1 MSRYLVTVETVKIKD
16 FIFSTN
22 KLKLIRGASF
32 LLDYLNQVKVPE
44 ILLKNGVSKDNII
57 YIGAGNAKFFVDTLD
72 VAKNIAKEV
81 KDIYKKEAP
90 NSKVVVAFKEI
101 TFDGEKSQ
109 GKNRIWD
116 DIDDLAKE
124 VAIEK
129 SKGFP
134 IINIDIPYVEKCSL
148 CGTNPVEV
156 STEKIREDLERLKIS
171 TDEIHKIREQIERL
185 TQGKGRICEECLRKL
200 IFSNLIKDDKHK
212 IGFYGRLKDSEKG
225 FGEDIDFDTEI
236 EDYEGNKSFIGFM
249 YSDGDGLG
257 DFLKNISDEFKK
269 KDSEKEYI
277 EFLKEFSEKL
287 DNNTKESLLEV
298 LKKKFESIDKDKI
311 KKEKIIGEFLIVGGD
326 DVCAIFN
333 PNLVLEISNDFQK
346 VFEKKMKEYTE
357 AKGIDKRITSSS
369 GVVIA
374 KSKTPIYHLFEQA
387 LKLQK
392 NAKKKR
398 YNGGVLKTG
407 YIDFQ
412 VIGSEGCVDIKNF
425 REKISKEKNQ
435 TIERPYSINKEER
448 TETFESLIKI
458 IREFKKEKFPK
469 TKLRYIY
476 ELKRNDSME
485 NFEKK
490 MDFINYLSKMAGNHV
505 ALVNKITDVDYLNYN
520 KFDNK
525 FGNIF
530 DILELYDF
538 IDENEG
544 GNNSED

>member
-1 MSRYLVTVETVKIKD
+1 M
-16 FIFSTN
+16 
-22 KLKLIRGASF
+22 
-32 LLDYLNQVKVPE
+32 
-44 ILLKNGVSKDNII
+44 IL
-57 YIGAGNAKFFVDTLD
+57 
-72 VAKNIAKEV
+72 
-81 KDIYKKEAP
+81 
-90 NSKVVVAFKEI
+90 
-101 TFDGEKSQ
+101 
-109 GKNRIWD
+109 
-116 DIDDLAKE
+116 
-124 VAIEK
+124 
-129 SKGFP
+129 
-134 IINIDIPYVEKCSL
+134 
-148 CGTNPVEV
+148 
-156 STEKIREDLERLKIS
+156 
-171 TDEIHKIREQIERL
+171 
-185 TQGKGRICEECLRKL
+185 
-200 IFSNLIKDDKHK
+200 
-212 IGFYGRLKDSEKG
+212 
-225 FGEDIDFDTEI
+225 
-236 EDYEGNKSFIGFM
+236 
-249 YSDGDGLG
+249 
-257 DFLKNISDEFKK
+257 
-269 KDSEKEYI
+269 
-277 EFLKEFSEKL
+277 
-287 DNNTKESLLEV
+287 
-298 LKKKFESIDKDKI
+298 
-311 KKEKIIGEFLIVGGD
+311 
-326 DVCAIFN
+326 
-333 PNLVLEISNDFQK
+333 K
-346 VFEKKMKEYTE
+346 VFEKKMKEYTK

-374 KSKTPIYHLFEQA
+374 KSKTPIYHLFEQS

-505 ALVNKITDVDYLNYN
+505 ALVNKITDVDYLNHN
-520 KFDNK
+520 KFDDK